1 MLRRQTD
8 VKEGGKAIGG
18 RLPMAFRQ
26 TAPSKLPFYLSIRA
40 LSLYETCPFD
50 MQNLP
55 FWKTSVKELK
65 INSYAMTTHGMCENP
80 LHRRP
85 DNAKEAYNPP
95 PAKGK
100 HGSAYALRTSLRLR
114 TCSWSALVVMWLLGE
129 TDRLLRQ
136 GIIIGFHDVADGSGS
151 GRRGHAFQFWHL
163 HDL

>member
-1 MLRRQTD
+1 MCPAAVGGCRNCPVDSTQTGHLHPDRFRLIAGRFAVRQAKPALLLRETGTF
-8 VKEGGKAIGG
+8 V
-18 RLPMAFRQ
+18 FR
-26 TAPSKLPFYLSIRA
+26 
-40 LSLYETCPFD
+40 
-50 MQNLP
+50 NLP
-55 FWKTSVKELK
+55 FRHAKPALL
-65 INSYAMTTHGMCENP
+65 ENIRQRVENQFVCNDDTWNVGK
-80 LHRRP
+80 L
-85 DNAKEAYNPP
+85 PP

-151 GRRGHAFQFWHL
+151 GRRGHAFQFLHL